1 MTSSAQA
8 GNPATYSD
16 DVDEAAKKAI
26 EMLSWHFGELRRP
39 LVRPDQAE
47 HALARALMLRDS
59 VDMGC
64 RLAASATQFIENTA
78 NRLPALTQ
86 NGRRKQIVPAI
97 PSVFA
102 LKELSLET
110 AARLDARCL
119 PWTRED
125 AAADDFRP
133 VLKGQTLDKFMSG
146 RPYLL
151 GVNSAQVQIGRL
163 LIEIQKL
170 ESRFGSFRI
179 WIKSPQK
186 ALISSLQRSIIW
198 RERDAEELL
207 DEVLRE
213 RSGTEPSTSET
224 PEEIRRYRVLKAS
237 VAEILWNKG
246 KGAREEFNSVE
257 QLLQRAALRDLL
269 RDRVRPI
276 ELGGSSV
283 LSVENAIQN
292 ASQPTDD
299 NALPAS
305 NTGNTANELLAALS
319 SNKTDQLYLHL
330 KLVEQL
336 SPLQIREELEA
347 QGLRLSDKEFATLQ
361 HRCNALLQR
370 ARAARGAFSTR
381 RSLHH
386 DSVVQ
391 ILRRICHRH

>member
-8 GNPATYSD
+8 GNPATYSN

-86 NGRRKQIVPAI
+86 NGRRKQIVPTI
-97 PSVFA
+97 PSVLA
-102 LKELSLET
+102 LKELSFKT
-110 AARLDARCL
+110 VQDLDARCL

-125 AAADDFRP
+125 AAKNDFRRA
-133 VLKGQTLDKFMSG
+133 LKGRNLDTFMSG
-146 RPYLL
+146 RTYLL
-151 GVNSAQVQIGRL
+151 GINSAQVQFGRL

-170 ESRFGSFRI
+170 ESRFGSFHI

-198 RERDAEELL
+198 RERDAEEFL

-213 RSGTEPSTSET
+213 RSGTECYIPET
-224 PEEIRRYRVLKAS
+224 PEEIRRFCALKGS
-237 VAEILWNKG
+237 VAGILWNKG
-246 KGAREEFNSVE
+246 KGARQAFNSVE
-257 QLLQRAALRDLL
+257 QLLKWAALRDLL
-269 RDRVRPI
+269 RDRIRPI

-283 LSVENAIQN
+283 LSVEKMIEN
-292 ASQPTDD
+292 ASEPADD
-299 NALPAS
+299 NALPDRGDFAK
-305 NTGNTANELLAALS
+305 ELLDAFS
-319 SNKTDQLYLHL
+319 PNKADQRYLHL
-330 KLVEQL
+330 KLVEKL
-336 SPLQIREELEA
+336 TPREIREELKA
-347 QGLRLSDKEFATLQ
+347 QGPPLNDKEFAAVQ
-361 HRCNALLQR
+361 HRCNALLR
-370 ARAARGAFSTR
+370 RVRVEMKPVSGRPLDHDAIVELLRGIR
-381 RSLHH
+381 HH
-386 DSVVQ
+386 
-391 ILRRICHRH
+391 H